1 METTHPLDNPCCLLR
16 HESTGRTIVSTHFA
30 YSEQECAYLIIVF
43 AGSLSFLKKLE
54 LPLPDSGLPNNEFPP
69 GLGIELELLLC
80 NRSFR
85 GGDEPED
92 D

>member
-1 METTHPLDNPCCLLR
+1 M
-16 HESTGRTIVSTHFA
+16 
-30 YSEQECAYLIIVF
+30 IVF

-54 LPLPDSGLPNNEFPP
+54 LPLPGSGLPNNEFPP
-69 GLGIELELLLC
+69 GPGIELKLLLC